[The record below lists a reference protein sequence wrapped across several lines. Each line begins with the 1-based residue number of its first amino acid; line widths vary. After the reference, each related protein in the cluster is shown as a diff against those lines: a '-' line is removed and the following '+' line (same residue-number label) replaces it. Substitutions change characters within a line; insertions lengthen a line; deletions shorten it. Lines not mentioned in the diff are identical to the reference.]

1 MLLLGYI
8 DMIVT
13 LDVLVDPFQHYRLFL
28 NRSFREF
35 YHFGLDLRFWREIA
49 LNFIAFEERLIVY
62 VTSIVDLQFL
72 IVGLLL
78 KNTIV
83 PVIPFI

>member
-1 MLLLGYI
+1 MCI
-8 DMIVT
+8 RD
-13 LDVLVDPFQHYRLFL
+13 R
-28 NRSFREF
+28 F

-72 IVGLLL
+72 IVAA
-78 KNTIV
+78 
-83 PVIPFI
+83 